1 MRDKRGRTP
10 AEVERET
17 KDAPETRLG
26 TLEAGGLL
34 IEQWDL
40 DDLDADLQWCGL
52 SGSPTKVHRVQSIV
66 LTKSGYQEVEP
77 TEQGI
82 RDMVHELIVDH
93 TLG

>member
-1 MRDKRGRTP
+1 MRCKRARTP
-10 AEVERET
+10 AEVERQD
-17 KDAPETRLG
+17 KDNAKTRIDALR
-26 TLEAGGLL
+26 AADLL

-40 DDLDADLQWCGL
+40 DDIDADLQWCGL

-66 LTKSGYQEVEP
+66 LTKSGYKEVEP
-77 TEQGI
+77 TEPDI